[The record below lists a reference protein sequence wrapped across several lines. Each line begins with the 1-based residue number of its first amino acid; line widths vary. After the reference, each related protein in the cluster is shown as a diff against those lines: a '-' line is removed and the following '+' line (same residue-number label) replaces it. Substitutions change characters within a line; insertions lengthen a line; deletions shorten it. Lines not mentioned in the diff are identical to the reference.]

1 MIQFAKKFE
10 NNRYSVDTL
19 VKRRVL
25 PGSFNFHYKM
35 TNLGCIFQ
43 EDKLEDLFLY
53 IDETVIR
60 PSPLPL
66 KDLKFKLID
75 LPKFILPPR
84 HRTQIERLTTF
95 NLRLVSRG
103 QKQIAIYR
111 FLKNKCETVTLT
123 EDVFRNPAKH
133 LRGSVLQKQLTARIC
148 YLFLQNTPSQM
159 IDIFLNMP
167 L

>member
-1 MIQFAKKFE
+1 MIQFTKKFQ

-66 KDLKFKLID
+66 K
-75 LPKFILPPR
+75 
-84 HRTQIERLTTF
+84 RLE
-95 NLRLVSRG
+95 
-103 QKQIAIYR
+103 I
-111 FLKNKCETVTLT
+111 
-123 EDVFRNPAKH
+123 
-133 LRGSVLQKQLTARIC
+133 
-148 YLFLQNTPSQM
+148 
-159 IDIFLNMP
+159 
-167 L
+167 